1 MFLGQITEFLES
13 RLNREIYLKKGL
25 RLWEGNYMKVLV
37 LGDQMVMKCIQGNFI
52 SVGIIDFPLLE
63 GLPMKM

>member
-1 MFLGQITEFLES
+1 
-13 RLNREIYLKKGL
+13 
-25 RLWEGNYMKVLV
+25 MKVLV